1 MGYVWKLRWPPKNWM
16 APCTKMN
23 QFQGKIMVM
32 GWVPKFEV
40 NTHGY
45 GILQLA
51 GGGTSVCSCCG
62 DQIVYH
68 CFWWYLNVFVF
79 FYQVCGGIC
88 QYPWL
93 PGLHPCMT
101 TFATNQKSLQKI
113 QRIVGERIDGATL
126 AATPIL
132 GGFSQRAM
140 MFTTT
145 GAMGV
150 ASAMDPFQVVVSAIE
165 GIDSLLIATTKFH
178 AMDNICRSW
187 DAKPQPPR
195 WQGQKKSPN
204 HFPISGFPKIVGFPP
219 KSSILIGFSI
229 KKTIHFGVPLFLE
242 TP

>member
-1 MGYVWKLRWPPKNWM
+1 MK
-16 APCTKMN
+16 
-23 QFQGKIMVM
+23 QFQGKIIQ
-32 GWVPKFEV
+32 WVPNFEV
-40 NTHGY
+40 NTHGD
-45 GILQLA
+45 GMDFAASWWRKKRVFLLWR
-51 GGGTSVCSCCG
+51 SN
-62 DQIVYH
+62 VYH

-79 FYQVCGGIC
+79 FCQVCGGIC

-132 GGFSQRAM
+132 GRF
-140 MFTTT
+140 FTEGHDVHHD

-150 ASAMDPFQVVVSAIE
+150 ASAIDPFQVVVSAIE

-178 AMDNICRSW
+178 AMDKICRSW

-195 WQGQKKSPN
+195 WQGQKK
-204 HFPISGFPKIVGFPP
+204 I
-219 KSSILIGFSI
+219 
-229 KKTIHFGVPLFLE
+229 T
-242 TP
+242 